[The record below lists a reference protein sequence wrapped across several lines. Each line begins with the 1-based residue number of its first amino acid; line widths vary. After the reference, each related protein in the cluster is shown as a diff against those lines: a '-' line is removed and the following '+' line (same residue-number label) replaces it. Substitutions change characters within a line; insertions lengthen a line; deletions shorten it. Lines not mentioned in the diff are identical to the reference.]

1 MRRVVQGRRERAR
14 LPGCSL
20 PLGFLNLV
28 ALDLSFPR
36 ILLAFLSPSI
46 TFSSLKSQHRAPLPT
61 ETFPEFP
68 GWVGD
73 EQGAFRQ
80 CRKFSLT
87 DFLLR
92 LHTWPALSRSPPSL
106 LHTLSHPEYLSAA
119 RLASPAW
126 EDDSGKQ
133 TLEGGD
139 SFPSTA
145 TRTYLGACSYP
156 LTGSPVRSGHVSC

>member
-1 MRRVVQGRRERAR
+1 MDAKAWLERTKSKEKRKKKDRKTQEWGQTVKKKEKEMRRVVQGRRERAP

-68 GWVGD
+68 G
-73 EQGAFRQ
+73 
-80 CRKFSLT
+80 
-87 DFLLR
+87 
-92 LHTWPALSRSPPSL
+92 
-106 LHTLSHPEYLSAA
+106 
-119 RLASPAW
+119 
-126 EDDSGKQ
+126 
-133 TLEGGD
+133 
-139 SFPSTA
+139 
-145 TRTYLGACSYP
+145 
-156 LTGSPVRSGHVSC
+156 